1 MIFGMLRHGETV
13 WNVDKRIQG
22 QTEHPLSDLGRE
34 EARSWGRA
42 LAGQGWRRILVSD
55 LGRAM
60 ETAALINESLHLP
73 VVSDARL
80 REQDWG
86 QWVGKTVKELCD
98 ASLPAVQEQENRG
111 WEFRPPG
118 GESRT
123 EVLAR
128 VLAALGDHALGDNG
142 SPCLVVAHKGVL
154 KCLAYHCLG
163 WTFLPHEPDPLKP
176 HRLHRFS
183 WVADETG
190 GRLLILNLNERL
202 EPASA

>member
-1 MIFGMLRHGETV
+1 MIYGMLRHGETL

-22 QTEHPLSDLGRE
+22 QTEHPLSDLGRQQ
-34 EARSWGRA
+34 ARAWGRA
-42 LAGQGWRRILVSD
+42 LAGQGWRRILSSD

-60 ETAALINESLHLP
+60 ETAALLNESLALP
-73 VVSDARL
+73 ITQDSRL

-86 QWVGKTVKELCD
+86 HWVGRTVKELCVET
-98 ASLPAVQEQENRG
+98 PQAVREQEHKG

-128 VLAALGDHALGDNG
+128 VLAALADHALTDGG
-142 SPCLVVAHKGVL
+142 SPCLVVAHKGAL

-163 WTFLPHEPDPLKP
+163 WTYLPHEPDPLKP
-176 HRLHRFS
+176 QRLHRFA
-183 WVADETG
+183 WTPEDG
-190 GRLLILNLNERL
+190 GRLAILNLNERL
-202 EPASA
+202 EPVEA